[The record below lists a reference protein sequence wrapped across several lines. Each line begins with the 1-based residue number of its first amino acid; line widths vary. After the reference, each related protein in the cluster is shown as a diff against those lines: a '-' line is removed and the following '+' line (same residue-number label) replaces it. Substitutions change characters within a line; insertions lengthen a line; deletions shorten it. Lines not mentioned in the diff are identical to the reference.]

1 MKLSHIAVAALAA
14 LSFNAQAA
22 LVEYAPWNAQ
32 YPQIAGVLFNVQS
45 NGDSTIA
52 MGAHAFK
59 NGVYLPND
67 GVSTYS
73 AQSGRYEPLRANWS
87 FDFAWN
93 LGSCTSC
100 SVQLVVDTDPSD
112 ATPGNSFNLSSIYG
126 PVAADSWNMEMSFID
141 AMFGTTFDPFSE
153 SSTAFTLR
161 MLNANGGE
169 VLASDITVNVPEP
182 SSIAL
187 LGLAL
192 VGMGAAAR
200 RRNKAK

>member
-1 MKLSHIAVAALAA
+1 MKLSHIAAAVLAT

-32 YPQIAGVLFNVQS
+32 YPTISGVLFNVQS

-52 MGAHAFK
+52 MGAHAYR

-67 GVSTYS
+67 GVDTYVGR
-73 AQSGRYEPLRANWS
+73 SGLYGPLRANWS

-100 SVQLVVDTDPSD
+100 TMQLEVDTNPDD
-112 ATPGNSFNLSSIYG
+112 AMPGATFNLSSIYG
-126 PVAADSWNMEMSFID
+126 PVWGDSWNMEMSFID
-141 AMFGTTFDPFSE
+141 AMFGTTFDPFTE

-161 MLNANGGE
+161 MLNADGRE

-182 SSIAL
+182 DSIAL

-192 VGMGAAAR
+192 IGMGATAR
-200 RRNKAK
+200 RRKAK